1 MSLKVAHEAG
11 VKIEVT
17 YSFCLGW
24 QAPMVVHMCRAP
36 SSLEMNLSNEHQPHI
51 WSFEKVDEQPVDDS
65 AKHAGVVLS
74 KVGRA
79 TFLVLLLDGGAVVLS
94 QVLG

>member
-1 MSLKVAHEAG
+1 
-11 VKIEVT
+11 
-17 YSFCLGW
+17 
-24 QAPMVVHMCRAP
+24 
-36 SSLEMNLSNEHQPHI
+36 MNLSNDHQPHI
-51 WSFEKVDEQPVDDS
+51 WSFEMEDEPVDDS

-79 TFLVLLLDGGAVVLS
+79 TFLVLLLDGGAVVLG